1 MKNFYHELPLGYK
14 AFKVIDAKDKKTILF
29 FNFAA
34 ILMMALAAFPFIV
47 LKPVDLSTDLLLP
60 FILVLVTGMI
70 SYILFHELTHGLV
83 YKFYTKQKLTFGLT
97 LTVAF
102 CGVPHVYVSKKVS
115 LIAVLAPFVIYSV
128 VLIPILLFM
137 PANSIYLAFI
147 FIFAMHFGGCV
158 GDLYVALVLLRCKGN
173 LLVNDTGPKQTFY
186 RFEDHYDRT
195 SLSST
200 MEI

>member
-1 MKNFYHELPLGYK
+1 MERFYEELPLGYK
-14 AFKVIDAKDKKTILF
+14 EFKVIDAKDKKTILL

-34 ILMMALAAFPFIV
+34 ILMMALAAFPFIIF
-47 LKPVDLSTDLLLP
+47 KPVELTTDLLLP

-70 SYILFHELTHGLV
+70 TYIILHELTHGLV

-102 CGVPHVYVSKKVS
+102 CGVPHIYISKKVS

-128 VLIPILLFM
+128 VLIPILILM
-137 PANSIYLAFI
+137 PANLIYLAFI

-158 GDLYVALVLLRCKGN
+158 GDLYVTLILLRLKGN
-173 LLVNDTGPKQTFY
+173 ILMNDTGPKQTFY
-186 RFEDHYDRT
+186 QLEEHND
-195 SLSST
+195 SSN
-200 MEI
+200 E